1 MMDSLGI
8 YCLAGVLALALD
20 LVQGV
25 VMITD
30 YPSVVTTGGTLIMKC
45 QGTQLEMLEWVHGA
59 GVVQAD
65 SVTEIEDHID
75 EESRTY
81 HSTMT
86 RYKVTSSDQGEWTCR
101 NKDNY
106 SGYTVKINILPA
118 PATEPSA
125 TTTKNNDTSG
135 CQAVHS
141 NINIVTIATILSLLV
156 CSFWRLKHL

>member
-1 MMDSLGI
+1 MDSLGI

-106 SGYTVKINILPA
+106 SGYTVKINILPGTDS

-141 NINIVTIATILSLLV
+141 NINIVTIAT
-156 CSFWRLKHL
+156 